1 MTTHINRGPIR
12 AGWGGLW
19 GGRCLKGDMAIL
31 MRNTSLEKKILNDER
46 YSLKIFIPGIVR
58 GKSFSSQISLV

>member
-1 MTTHINRGPIR
+1 MFEG
-12 AGWGGLW
+12 
-19 GGRCLKGDMAIL
+19 CYGDPD
-31 MRNTSLEKKILNDER
+31 EKYVEKQILNDER